1 MTERRQHYR
10 VQAAFAEN
18 VGIHICLDGQN
29 RAARAKD
36 LSAGG
41 MGVLVP
47 IAEAESISV
56 GTETELTFK
65 APWARVLTL
74 KADIIRK
81 KKFDDAYTEL
91 GLVFTEWEPRRESL
105 GHRLRRIFN
114 ERRVLRINTPTF
126 ETPRSLVSLG
136 TGESE
141 RLIVEDVGVYGA
153 RVVASQGSLVAPEQ
167 QGSFTMNFGRRN
179 LALPCRVRHIQ
190 DETTDTLR
198 SFGIHFHT
206 LEHMDKKIENILIDY
221 IFELQRSELQGPK

>member
-18 VGIHICLDGQN
+18 VSIQLVLNGALQS
-29 RAARAKD
+29 ARAKD

-47 IAEAESISV
+47 ILIAENVSL

-65 APWARVLTL
+65 APWAKVLIL

-81 KKFDDAYTEL
+81 KKFDETLTEL

-114 ERRVLRINTPTF
+114 ERKVSEVSPTF

-153 RVVASQGSLVAPEQ
+153 RIVASVGSSFDQGQ
-167 QGSFTMNFGRRN
+167 F
-179 LALPCRVRHIQ
+179 
-190 DETTDTLR
+190 
-198 SFGIHFHT
+198 
-206 LEHMDKKIENILIDY
+206 
-221 IFELQRSELQGPK
+221 

>member
-1 MTERRQHYR
+1 
-10 VQAAFAEN
+10 
-18 VGIHICLDGQN
+18 
-29 RAARAKD
+29 
-36 LSAGG
+36 

-47 IAEAESISV
+47 ISIAENVSL

-65 APWARVLTL
+65 APWAKVLIL

-81 KKFDDAYTEL
+81 KKFDETLTEL

-114 ERRVLRINTPTF
+114 ERKVLRINTPTF

-153 RVVASQGSLVAPEQ
+153 RIVASVGSTMQVDQ
-167 QGSFTMNFGRRN
+167 KGSFTMNFGRRN
-179 LALPCRVRHIQ
+179 LALPCRVRHVQ
-190 DETTDTLR
+190 EDVKETLR
-198 SFGIHFHT
+198 TFGVHFHT
-206 LEHMDKKIENILIDY
+206 LEQMDKKIENILIDY
-221 IFELQRSELQGPK
+221 IFELQRNEMQGPK

>member
-18 VGIHICLDGQN
+18 VSIQLVLNGALQS
-29 RAARAKD
+29 ARAKD

-47 IAEAESISV
+47 ISIAENVSL

-65 APWARVLTL
+65 APWAKVLIL

-81 KKFDDAYTEL
+81 KKFDETLTEL

-114 ERRVLRINTPTF
+114 ERKVLRINTPTF
-126 ETPRSLVSLG
+126 ETPRSLVSLVPVNP
-136 TGESE
+136 S
-141 RLIVEDVGVYGA
+141 D
-153 RVVASQGSLVAPEQ
+153 SS
-167 QGSFTMNFGRRN
+167 
-179 LALPCRVRHIQ
+179 
-190 DETTDTLR
+190 
-198 SFGIHFHT
+198 
-206 LEHMDKKIENILIDY
+206 
-221 IFELQRSELQGPK
+221 

>member
-1 MTERRQHYR
+1 MERRQHYR

-18 VGIHICLDGQN
+18 VGIQLLLDGQVHPV
-29 RAARAKD
+29 RAKD

-47 IAEAESISV
+47 IAVAEPISV
-56 GTETELTFK
+56 GTETELTFQ
-65 APWARVLTL
+65 APWARVLIL

-81 KKFDDAYTEL
+81 KKFDETHLEL

-126 ETPRSLVSLG
+126 ESPRTLISLG

-153 RVVASQGSLVAPEQ
+153 RVVASPESSIRLDQ
-167 QGSFTMNFGRRN
+167 LGSFTMNFGRRN
-179 LALPCRVRHIQ
+179 LALPCCVRHIQ
-190 DETTDTLR
+190 DGDSETLR

-206 LEHMDKKIENILIDY
+206 LENMDKKIENILIDY
-221 IFELQRSELQGPK
+221 IFELQRSEMQGPK